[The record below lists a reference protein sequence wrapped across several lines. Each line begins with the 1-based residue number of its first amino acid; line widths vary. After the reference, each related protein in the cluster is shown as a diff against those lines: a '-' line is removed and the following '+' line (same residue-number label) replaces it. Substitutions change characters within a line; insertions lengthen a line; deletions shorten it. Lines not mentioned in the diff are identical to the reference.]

1 MDAVMDQ
8 FGNIGRLLVF
18 CGIGI
23 VVLGLLLM
31 LVGRVPLLGRLP
43 GDMRIERENF
53 TCFLPI
59 ATSIVLSLLLTLL
72 LNLLLRWPRR

>member
-1 MDAVMDQ
+1 MDAVMSE
-8 FGNIGRLLVF
+8 FGNIGRLLVLF
-18 CGIGI
+18 GIGI

-31 LVGRVPLLGRLP
+31 LIGRVPFLGRLP
-43 GDMRIERENF
+43 GDIRIERENF

-59 ATSIVLSLLLTLL
+59 ATSIVLSILLTLL